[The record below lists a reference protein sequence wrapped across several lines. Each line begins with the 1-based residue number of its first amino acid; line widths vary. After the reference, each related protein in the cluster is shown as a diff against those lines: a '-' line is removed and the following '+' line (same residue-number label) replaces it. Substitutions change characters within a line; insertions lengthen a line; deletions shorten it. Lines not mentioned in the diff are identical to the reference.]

1 LTTATIGKAFR
12 FEAAHQLPNHD
23 GKCAQLHGHSYR
35 VQVMARGEV
44 KPSNGDPD
52 EGMVLDFAEL
62 KLAWG
67 KLHAQLDHQNLN
79 DVLPISPTT
88 AENIA
93 LYLLAQLRESVPQ
106 VVSVT
111 VWETAECWARVSHE
125 GG

>member
-1 LTTATIGKAFR
+1 
-12 FEAAHQLPNHD
+12 
-23 GKCAQLHGHSYR
+23 
-35 VQVMARGEV
+35 M

-52 EGMVLDFAEL
+52 EGMVLDFAQL

-79 DVLPISPTT
+79 DVLPVSPTT

-93 LYLLAQLRESVPQ
+93 LYLLEQLRAVVPQ
-106 VVSVT
+106 VNSVT
-111 VWETAECWARVSHE
+111 VWETPDCWARVSHE